1 MIIDLCITML
11 YNIKELIWDEWN
23 IEHIKKHEV
32 SAIEVEEVC
41 DQQIKSF
48 KSYQNRLIILGKT
61 KDNRLLTLV
70 LMKKNKG
77 IYYLIT
83 ARDMSRKERRLINE
97 K

>member
-1 MIIDLCITML
+1 ML
-11 YNIKELIWDEWN
+11 YNIEELIWDEWN

-32 SAIEVEEVC
+32 NAIEVEEAC
-41 DQQIKSF
+41 GQPINSF

-61 KDNRLLTLV
+61 KSGRLLTLV

-77 IYYLIT
+77 IYYLVT
-83 ARDMSRKERRLINE
+83 ARDTSRKERRLISE

>member
-1 MIIDLCITML
+1 ML
-11 YNIKELIWDEWN
+11 YNIEELIWDEWN

-32 SAIEVEEVC
+32 CVNEIEEVC
-41 DQQIKSF
+41 SQPINSY
-48 KSYQNRLIILGKT
+48 KSYQNRLIVLGRT
-61 KDNRLLTLV
+61 KNGRLLTLV

-83 ARDMSRKERRLINE
+83 ARDMSRKERKLINE